1 MEYLRAIFHQELLD
15 NVGMVEI
22 TSFQF
27 LPDVVLKKLE
37 PQGYEDNFTDWLE
50 QRKQDNLS
58 RAREILEANNLQQR
72 FIALK
77 VLFNRDSLIPFVGA
91 GLSMT
96 SEYIGWTEFLKT
108 IRNETDYSES
118 DFEALLESGQYEEA
132 AQVLYDNLPNGAF
145 LEQVESYFDCQKP
158 LKGIV
163 QRLPFMFKK
172 AVITTNFDSVIKRC
186 YEQESCSFEEE
197 LLGKEA
203 LNLPRLLG
211 ANKRVLVK
219 LHGKAT
225 SSHNRVFTKSEYDQH
240 YSQTDELKSVI
251 QALTNTSLLFLGC
264 SLTVDRTIQIIKEIV
279 QDRGIESV
287 PRHYAFLKL
296 RSSDNKNQRTRQLN
310 EANIFPIWYE
320 GEHEECIEALL
331 ELLAED
337 S

>member
-1 MEYLRAIFHQELLD
+1 MEYLREIFHQELFD

-22 TSFQF
+22 SSFQF
-27 LPDVVLKKLE
+27 LPDAVLKKLE
-37 PQGYEDNFTDWLE
+37 PQGYEDSFTDWLE

-58 RAREILEANNLQQR
+58 HAREILEANNLQQR
-72 FIALK
+72 FSILK
-77 VLFNRDSLIPFVGA
+77 DLFKRDSLIPFVGA
-91 GLSMT
+91 GLSTT

-108 IRNETDYSES
+108 IRNETDYPES
-118 DFEALLESGQYEEA
+118 DFEDFLKSGKYEEA
-132 AQVLYDNLPNGAF
+132 AQVLYEHLPNGAF

-158 LKGIV
+158 LKGVV
-163 QRLPFMFKK
+163 QRLPFLFKK

-186 YEQESCSFEEE
+186 YEQQNCSFEEE

-225 SSHNRVFTKSEYDQH
+225 SSHNRVFTQSEYDQH

-331 ELLAED
+331 ELLAEG